1 MNCDIRMVDEELLA
15 ELEYQQSLKER
26 QSIYN
31 SVIAE
36 FDDID

>member
-1 MNCDIRMVDEELLA
+1 MLA
-15 ELEYQQSLKER
+15 EKEYQQSLRER

>member
-1 MNCDIRMVDEELLA
+1 MLA
-15 ELEYQQSLKER
+15 EKEYQQSLRER

-36 FDDID
+36 LDDID